1 MRLKITFPALLIS
14 VIFLQATLTIHGQEL
29 KKKTIIGSYRAIN
42 GLPGKKIKYADGKE
56 VHISPL
62 VIFRKR
68 LKLSRFGRFKET
80 QEYMGGDMF
89 TNMKGTWQLV
99 NDTLILQPKTPE
111 NSEQIL
117 LVFTPPYYLQAI
129 DTKAVYQKID

>member
-1 MRLKITFPALLIS
+1 MLLKITFPTLLVS
-14 VIFLQATLTIHGQEL
+14 VFFLSFPPELIGQEL
-29 KKKTIIGSYRAIN
+29 KKKTVIGSYRAIN

-68 LKLSRFGRFKET
+68 LKLGRFGRFKET

-89 TNMKGTWQLV
+89 TNMKGTWKLV
-99 NDTLILQPKTPE
+99 NDTIVLQPTMPE
-111 NSEQIL
+111 NSEEIFL
-117 LVFTPPYYLQAI
+117 LFSPPNYLQMT
-129 DTKAVYQKID
+129 DYKSVYQKIE